1 MKSVK
6 VNQPGELAIIEESIP
21 KLLDSKS
28 VLVKVK
34 AAGICGSDI
43 SIYKGTSPV
52 ATYPRVIGHEFA
64 GEVTEIGEDVHHL
77 SIGDHVS
84 INPVISCGHCN
95 ACKKGRGNVC
105 KNLTV
110 IGVHTDGGFREYLSV
125 PASNAMKVA
134 SSIPWEQAAI
144 IEPYTV
150 AAQVNSRGGV
160 KHGDTVLILG
170 AGPIAIAILQVAKM
184 KGARVIITDL
194 VEERLSMAA
203 DAGADFVIN
212 TGHTDLKEE
221 VMKITDNEGVDV
233 SIDAA
238 CVGITLLQAVS
249 CTGPGGVVVTMGFS
263 NKPSNLQELSITMN
277 ELDLRGTRLNNE
289 KFPEV
294 ISWVE
299 DGKLDLTKII
309 TDRFDFE
316 EILNAFDKIK
326 TNPESTSKVILA
338 FH

>member
-6 VNQPGELAIIEESIP
+6 VNQPGELAIIEEQIP
-21 KLLDSKS
+21 ELLDSKS

-34 AAGICGSDI
+34 AAGICGSDL

-64 GEVTEIGEDVHHL
+64 GEIIEIGKDVQNL
-77 SIGDHVS
+77 CIGDHVS
-84 INPVISCGHCN
+84 INPVISCGYCN

-110 IGVHTDGGFREYLSV
+110 IGVHTDGGFREYLTV

-134 SSIPWEQAAI
+134 SEIPWEQAAI

-150 AAQVNSRGGV
+150 AAQVNDRGGI
-160 KHGDTVLILG
+160 KQGDMILILG

-194 VEERLSMAA
+194 IDERLKLAKE
-203 DAGADFVIN
+203 AGADFVIN
-212 TGHTDLKEE
+212 TGYADIKEE
-221 VMKITDNEGVDV
+221 VMKITENEGVDV

-238 CVGITLLQAVS
+238 CVGITLLQAIS

-263 NKPSNLQELSITMN
+263 NKPSNIQELSITMN

-299 DGKLDLTKII
+299 AGKLDLTKII
-309 TDRFDFE
+309 TDQYDFE
-316 EILNAFDKIK
+316 DILKAFDKIK
-326 TNPESTSKVILA
+326 SFPESTSKVILTFA
-338 FH
+338 

>member
-6 VNQPGELAIIEESIP
+6 VKQPGELAIIEESIP
-21 KLLDSKS
+21 RLLDSKS

-64 GEVTEIGEDVHHL
+64 GEITEIGQDVHHL

-125 PASNAMKVA
+125 PASNAMKVP
-134 SSIPWEQAAI
+134 SFIPWEQAAI

-160 KHGDTVLILG
+160 KHGDTILILG
-170 AGPIAIAILQVAKM
+170 AGPIAIAVLQVAKM

-194 VEERLSMAA
+194 VDERLNMAKE
-203 DAGADFVIN
+203 AGADFVIN
-212 TGHTDLKEE
+212 TSHTDLKEE
-221 VMKITDNEGVDV
+221 VMKITDNEGVDI

-309 TDRFDFE
+309 TDRFDFR
-316 EILNAFDKIK
+316 EILNAFEKIK
-326 TNPESTSKVILA
+326 SNPESTSKVILT
-338 FH
+338 FE

>member
-21 KLLDSKS
+21 KLMDSKS

-84 INPVISCGHCN
+84 VNPVISCGTCN

-134 SSIPWEQAAI
+134 SFIPWDQAAI

-203 DAGADFVIN
+203 EAGADFVIN

-221 VMKITDNEGVDV
+221 VMRITDNEGVDI

-326 TNPESTSKVILA
+326 THPESTSKVILT
-338 FH
+338 FQ

>member
-1 MKSVK
+1 MISVK
-6 VNQPGELAIIEESIP
+6 VTRPGELAIVEESIP
-21 KLLDSKS
+21 ELLDSKS

-64 GEVTEIGEDVHHL
+64 GEIIEIGKDVL
-77 SIGDHVS
+77 DLRIGDHVS

-110 IGVHTDGGFREYLSV
+110 IGVHTDGGFREYLTV
-125 PASNAMKVA
+125 PASNAMKVP
-134 SSIPWEQAAI
+134 SFIPWEQAAI

-150 AAQVNSRGGV
+150 AAQVNARGGI

-194 VEERLSMAA
+194 VEERLKLA
-203 DAGADFVIN
+203 DEAGADVVIN
-212 TGHTDLKEE
+212 TRHTDIKEE

-238 CVGITLLQAVS
+238 CVGITLLQAIS

-263 NKPSNLQELSITMN
+263 SKPSNIQELSITMN

-299 DGKLDLTKII
+299 AGKLDLTKII
-309 TDRFDFE
+309 TDRFDYKD
-316 EILNAFDKIK
+316 ILEAFDKIK
-326 TNPESTSKVILA
+326 TNPETTSKVILT
-338 FH
+338 FE

>member
-6 VNQPGELAIIEESIP
+6 VTRPGELAIIEESIP
-21 KLLDSKS
+21 ELLDSKS

-64 GEVTEIGEDVHHL
+64 GEIIEIGKDVENL

-110 IGVHTDGGFREYLSV
+110 IGVHTDGGFREYLTV

-134 SSIPWEQAAI
+134 SFIPWEQAAI

-150 AAQVNSRGGV
+150 AAQVNSRGGI

-194 VEERLSMAA
+194 IEERLKLA
-203 DAGADFVIN
+203 DEAGADFVIN
-212 TGHTDLKEE
+212 TAQADIKEE

-238 CVGITLLQAVS
+238 CVGITLLQAIS

-263 NKPSNLQELSITMN
+263 NKPSNIQELSITMN

-299 DGKLDLTKII
+299 AGKLDLTKII
-309 TDRFDFE
+309 TDRFDFKN
-316 EILNAFDKIK
+316 ILEAFDKIK
-326 TNPESTSKVILA
+326 TNPESTSKIILT
-338 FH
+338 FE

>member
-6 VNQPGELAIIEESIP
+6 VNQPGELAIIDESLP

-28 VLVKVK
+28 VIVKVK

-43 SIYKGTSPV
+43 SIFKGTSPV

-64 GEVTEIGEDVHHL
+64 GEVIEIGNDVQNL
-77 SIGDHVS
+77 SVGDHVS

-105 KNLTV
+105 RNLTV

-134 SSIPWEQAAI
+134 SFIPWEQAAI

-150 AAQVNSRGGV
+150 AAQVNSRGGI

-194 VEERLSMAA
+194 VEERLKLA
-203 DAGADFVIN
+203 DEAGADFVIN
-212 TGHTDLKEE
+212 TGLTDIKEE
-221 VMKITDNEGVDV
+221 VM
-233 SIDAA
+233 
-238 CVGITLLQAVS
+238 
-249 CTGPGGVVVTMGFS
+249 
-263 NKPSNLQELSITMN
+263 
-277 ELDLRGTRLNNE
+277 
-289 KFPEV
+289 
-294 ISWVE
+294 
-299 DGKLDLTKII
+299 
-309 TDRFDFE
+309 
-316 EILNAFDKIK
+316 
-326 TNPESTSKVILA
+326 
-338 FH
+338 